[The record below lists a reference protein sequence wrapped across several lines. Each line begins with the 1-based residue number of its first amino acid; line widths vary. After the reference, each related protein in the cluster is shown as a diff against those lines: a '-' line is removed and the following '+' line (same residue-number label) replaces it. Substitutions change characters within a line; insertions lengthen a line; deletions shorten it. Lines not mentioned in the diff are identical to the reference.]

1 MKRIGIILGIIVVI
15 VVVFIFVNKSYY
27 PSLPIDNLSAKEVIE
42 KLKKSDE
49 KIVEIATDDDS
60 TWYITRNENKDN
72 VLIADEIIKQMIGS
86 NGWDFKDK
94 MGAGLFF
101 EKEEEKLIVTT
112 QMWTGKYVLVQVQN
126 KYKEL

>member
-1 MKRIGIILGIIVVI
+1 MKQIGMIMGVI
-15 VVVFIFVNKSYY
+15 VVSVAVFIVMNKSYY
-27 PSLPIDNLSAKEVIE
+27 PSLPVDNVSAKEAIE

-60 TWYITRNENKDN
+60 AWYITRNETKED
-72 VLIADEIIKQMIGS
+72 VLIVDEIIKQMIGS
-86 NGWDFKDK
+86 KGWEFKDK

-101 EKEEEKLIVTT
+101 EKEDETLIVTT

-126 KYKEL
+126 KFKEL

>member
-1 MKRIGIILGIIVVI
+1 MKQIGMIMGVI
-15 VVVFIFVNKSYY
+15 VVSVAVFIFVNKSYY
-27 PSLPIDNLSAKEVIE
+27 PSLPFDNVSAKEAIE

-60 TWYITRNENKDN
+60 TWYITRNETKGD
-72 VLIADEIIKQMIGS
+72 VLIADEIIKRMIGS
-86 NGWDFKDK
+86 KGWEFKDK

-101 EKEEEKLIVTT
+101 EKEDESLIVTT

-126 KYKEL
+126 KFKEL